1 MDSRLPEGFV
11 AETGNSTAT
20 GNQIHVHGLSTTQ
33 GLAIAALAGIA
44 LGISIMSLIYGGER
58 DANLE
63 TRIEAAEK
71 QALVARLRTEG
82 FTRALIAKGID
93 PYPHLTGE
101 DE

>member
-11 AETGNSTAT
+11 AETGNSTAN
-20 GNQIHVHGLSTTQ
+20 GNQIHVHGLSTAQ
-33 GLAIAALAGIA
+33 GLAIAALAGVA
-44 LGISIMSLIYGGER
+44 LGISIMALIYGGER
-58 DANLE
+58 DANL
-63 TRIEAAEK
+63 TARIEAAEK

-101 DE
+101 DP